1 MFDVYSIINDFNQNA
16 QQQFIG
22 YLKQKNKRKDTKNI
36 QLFKLLSEGETD
48 SKQICFQLYGSDN
61 KNAYHA
67 LRKRLIDALIDFTA
81 NKNLEDENSI
91 DMQIIKYILAS
102 RTFLLHKNYSTAYKL
117 LDRAEQLAD
126 EHSLFP
132 ILNEIYHTKIQYAP
146 NYPNVNLNDLIA
158 KQSENRRKHQLED
171 QLNSM
176 YAKLKTVLNSLNYQ
190 GQTLHFETLLNQIL
204 KDVDIEFNE
213 SLSFKSLYQILAIA
227 DISAFITTKYYEIE
241 DFVLNS
247 YDILKKKKETDKQL
261 YYQIHNVYIIAN
273 TLFRNKKFEL
283 SMTYIDEM
291 EQLMHHKRQLHHKD
305 FILKHTLV
313 KALNL
318 NYSNRHQEAI
328 ALIEFII
335 NKKHPDIE
343 ALLDLHLTLLMFY
356 FQQENFKKAKSIV
369 AKFYHTD
376 KWYIEKAGMDWVIK
390 KNIAEILLY
399 IELQD
404 DDLFYSRLKSFRRHY
419 ANYLKQNN
427 QQRILDFLKIA
438 ERIYNAPHLLKDA
451 SFATYLKSKF
461 EINTTINE
469 DIFVISTYAWLK
481 SKVKHKTIYQT
492 TLELIKIS

>member
-1 MFDVYSIINDFNQNA
+1 MIDLNSIINNLNQNE
-16 QQQFIG
+16 QQQFIS

-36 QLFKLLSEGETD
+36 QLFKLLSDGETD
-48 SKQICFQLYGSDN
+48 SKAICFQLYGSDN
-61 KNAYHA
+61 KNAYHG
-67 LRKRLIDALIDFTA
+67 LRKRLVDALIDFTA
-81 NKNLEDENSI
+81 NKNLEDENSV

-102 RTFLLHKNYSTAYKL
+102 RTFLLQKNYATAYKL

-146 NYPNVNLNDLIA
+146 NYPNANLNELIE
-158 KQSENRRKHQLED
+158 KQTENRKKHQLED
-171 QLNSM
+171 QLNSVC
-176 YAKLKTVLNSLNYQ
+176 AKLKSVLNTLNYQ

-204 KDVDIEFNE
+204 KDVDLKLDE

-247 YDILKKKKETDKQL
+247 YSILKKKTETNKQL
-261 YYQIHNVYIIAN
+261 YYQIHIVYIIAN
-273 TLFRNKKFEL
+273 TLFRNKKFAL
-283 SMTYIDEM
+283 SMTYINEM
-291 EQLMHHKRQLHHKD
+291 EQLMHQKRQLYYKD

-328 ALIEFII
+328 DLIEVII

-343 ALLDLHLTLLMFY
+343 ALLDLHLTLLLFY
-356 FQQENFKKAKSIV
+356 FQQENFEKAKSVV

-376 KWYIEKAGMDWVIK
+376 KWYVEKAGMDWVIK

-404 DDLFYSRLKSFRRHY
+404 DDLLYSRLKSFTRNY
-419 ANYLKQNN
+419 TNYLKQND
-427 QQRILDFLKIA
+427 QERILDFLKIA
-438 ERIYNAPHLLKDA
+438 EQI
-451 SFATYLKSKF
+451 YLKPNIVEKKSFQLQIASTFENDSSK
-461 EINTTINE
+461 NE
-469 DIFVISTYAWLK
+469 DIFVISTYAWLQNRL
-481 SKVKHKTIYQT
+481 HKKGIYKT
-492 TLELIKIS
+492 TLDLIN